1 MLTPREKTQDVEIGF
16 FLRCSKHQP
25 KERIFVLPWQRE
37 SLSLYK
43 IGVPDSCVSF
53 SLSVAW
59 KSATLLLIWGTTP
72 GTTGSL
78 IKYNTFYTTL
88 CYSLRGQY
96 RFHLA
101 LAEICVIMV
110 WYLAVMENRY
120 LQKKKK
126 KGQNKILSDYSE
138 YPQNWI
144 KSSSNG
150 GRNSFKKHA
159 GWKNARKQL

>member
-1 MLTPREKTQDVEIGF
+1 MLTLREKTQDVEIGF
-16 FLRCSKHQP
+16 SLRCSKHQP
-25 KERIFVLPWQRE
+25 KEWIFVLPWQRK

-43 IGVPDSCVSF
+43 IHVPDSCVSF

-78 IKYNTFYTTL
+78 IKYNAFYTTL
-88 CYSLRGQY
+88 SYSLRGQY
-96 RFHLA
+96 RFYLVLA
-101 LAEICVIMV
+101 MICIIR
-110 WYLAVMENRY
+110 MENRY
-120 LQKKKK
+120 LQHKKNV
-126 KGQNKILSDYSE
+126 QNEILSDCCE

-144 KSSSNG
+144 KPSSRG
-150 GRNSFKKHA
+150 GRNNYKNHT